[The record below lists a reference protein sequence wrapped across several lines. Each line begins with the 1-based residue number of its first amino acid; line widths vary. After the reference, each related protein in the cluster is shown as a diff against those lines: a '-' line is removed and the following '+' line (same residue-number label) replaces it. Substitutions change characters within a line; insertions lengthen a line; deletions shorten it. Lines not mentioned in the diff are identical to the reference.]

1 MTGLDCF
8 SLSVVD
14 RPGKHRKP
22 MTDTKPQR
30 KKQSWKLILI
40 TILCVLV
47 ILGIL
52 AVAAYFIE
60 QLIKSKYFFCYK
72 SLKFIPLDQACN
84 GKPDCTGGEDESTC
98 VSEFVANST
107 FPVRL
112 VSNLSML
119 QIYSADENRWRSV
132 CAEGWTQQHTQ
143 VACQQLGYTANPSYS
158 TVLVDDLSP
167 ELKMF
172 FYGVESVSTHTIQS
186 NVTKKN
192 TCSSGSVVTLTCS
205 DCGPEAPGNRIVGG
219 QDTLIENWPWQV
231 SLQWSGQHLC
241 GGSLV
246 SPTWVITAAHCF
258 SGNREV
264 SRWWVLAGRTYMGS
278 LGGYSVDKIIVNG
291 DYNAEVSDYDLA
303 MMRLSKPATL
313 GVSVRPVCLT
323 KHDLG
328 LRGGAPLVVTGWG
341 TLQVD
346 GQPASTLQRA
356 NIPLIDQAQ
365 CSAIYGA
372 SLTRRMLCAG
382 YLQGKVDSCKGDS
395 GGPLVYFNGEWMLV
409 GVVSW
414 GVGCAK
420 TGYPGVYSN
429 VEQMLNWVYSVMQQ
443 NS

>member
-1 MTGLDCF
+1 
-8 SLSVVD
+8 VD

-40 TILCVLV
+40 TILFVLV

-107 FPVRL
+107 FPGKTFYNINLHTLAQDPNIILKTNDKVSLIRL

-143 VACQQLGYTANPSYS
+143 VACQQLGYTTNPSYS

-186 NVTKKN
+186 NVTKKSVLMLWN

-219 QDTLIENWPWQV
+219 QDTLIENWPWQFNITV
-231 SLQWSGQHLC
+231 INVTFGLL
-241 GGSLV
+241 GSR
-246 SPTWVITAAHCF
+246 
-258 SGNREV
+258 NREV

-313 GVSVRPVCLT
+313 G
-323 KHDLG
+323 
-328 LRGGAPLVVTGWG
+328 
-341 TLQVD
+341 
-346 GQPASTLQRA
+346 GQPASTLQKA

-429 VEQMLNWVYSVMQQ
+429 VEQMLNWVYSVMQVCFNVSIAVWFHIMIIQ
-443 NS
+443 IDK

>member
-1 MTGLDCF
+1 
-8 SLSVVD
+8 
-14 RPGKHRKP
+14 

-52 AVAAYFIE
+52 AVAAYFIK
-60 QLIKSKYFFCYK
+60 QLVESKYFFCSK
-72 SLKFIPLDQACN
+72 SLKFIPIADACN
-84 GKPDCTGGEDESTC
+84 GKPDCTDGEDESNC
-98 VSEFVANST
+98 VSKFVTNST

-143 VACQQLGYTANPSYS
+143 VACQSYNSAGPKYSGRPSHI
-158 TVLVDDLSP
+158 
-167 ELKMF
+167 F
-172 FYGVESVSTHTIQS
+172 VSCR
-186 NVTKKN
+186 N
-192 TCSSGSVVTLTCS
+192 TCSSGSVITLTCS
-205 DCGPEAPGNRIVGG
+205 DCGPEAPASRIVGG
-219 QDTLIENWPWQV
+219 QDAAIENWPWQV

-278 LGGYSVDKIIVNG
+278 LGGYSVNKIIVNG
-291 DYNAEVSDYDLA
+291 DYNADVSDYDLA
-303 MMRLSKPATL
+303 MMRLSKPVTM

-323 KHDLG
+323 TYDLG

-341 TLQVD
+341 TLQEN
-346 GQPASTLQRA
+346 GQPASTLQKA
-356 NIPLIDQAQ
+356 KIPLIDEAQ

-372 SLTRRMLCAG
+372 SLTSRMLCAG
-382 YLQGKVDSCKGDS
+382 YLQGKVDACQGDS
-395 GGPLVYFNGEWMLV
+395 GGPLVYFNSEWMLV

-429 VEQMLNWVYSVMQQ
+429 VGQMLNWVYSGVCITYQRKRWHQ
-443 NS
+443 VVLWEDGKLRQ

>member
-1 MTGLDCF
+1 
-8 SLSVVD
+8 VD

-52 AVAAYFIE
+52 AVAAYFIK
-60 QLIKSKYFFCYK
+60 QLVESKYFFCSK
-72 SLKFIPLDQACN
+72 SLKFIPIADACN
-84 GKPDCTGGEDESTC
+84 GKPDCTDGEDESNC
-98 VSEFVANST
+98 VSKFVTNST

-119 QIYSADENRWRSV
+119 QIYSASENRWRSV

-158 TVLVDDLSP
+158 TVLVNDLPP

-172 FYGVESVSTHTIQS
+172 FYEVEPVSTHTIQS
-186 NVTKKN
+186 NVTKK
-192 TCSSGSVVTLTCS
+192 SV
-205 DCGPEAPGNRIVGG
+205 
-219 QDTLIENWPWQV
+219 LI
-231 SLQWSGQHLC
+231 LC
-241 GGSLV
+241 R
-246 SPTWVITAAHCF
+246 
-258 SGNREV
+258 NREV

-278 LGGYSVDKIIVNG
+278 LGGYSVNKIIVNG
-291 DYNAEVSDYDLA
+291 DYNADISDYDLA
-303 MMRLSKPATL
+303 MMRLSKPVTM

-323 KHDLG
+323 TYDLG

-341 TLQVD
+341 TLQEN
-346 GQPASTLQRA
+346 GQPASTLQKA
-356 NIPLIDQAQ
+356 KIPLIDEAQ

-372 SLTRRMLCAG
+372 SLTSRMLCAG
-382 YLQGKVDSCKGDS
+382 YLQGKVDACQGDS
-395 GGPLVYFNGEWMLV
+395 GGPLVYFNSEWMLV

-429 VEQMLNWVYSVMQQ
+429 VGQMLNWVYSVMQGVCITYQ
-443 NS
+443 RKRWHQVVLWEDGKLRQ